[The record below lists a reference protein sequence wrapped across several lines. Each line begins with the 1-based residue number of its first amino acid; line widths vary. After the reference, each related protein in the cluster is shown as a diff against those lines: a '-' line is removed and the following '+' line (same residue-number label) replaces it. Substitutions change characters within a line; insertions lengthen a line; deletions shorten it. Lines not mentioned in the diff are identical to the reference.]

1 MSWTYDANGNRLSEN
16 NTGAVST
23 YAYPSTANALS
34 SITLGGAVRAFAYD
48 AAGNVLTD
56 SRTGALGMTFQYDP
70 EGRLASAVQ
79 PATGNGGA
87 YAYDAFGLLSSRT
100 VNQSGSPSTT
110 TLYVYDLKGHVIA
123 ETDTSGVTRREYI
136 WMDDLPVAVIAGVTT
151 SSPTLY
157 YVHADHLGRPA
168 RMTAQDQSW
177 VWDVIY
183 SPFGAT
189 SYIWSNP
196 ATMDLRFPGQWFQL
210 ETGLAYNWHR
220 HYDPTIGRY
229 LQPDPLGYGGGRNL
243 YAYAKGNPF
252 AYADRDG
259 KNPFLVAVAI
269 ATFASVI
276 LTSTPANAPG
286 LCDIPKRGS
295 DWDAIRNGINAG
307 LLVSGLG
314 ILPELLAAEETA
326 GARGLSGLGGV
337 FSSETNTAGGTIWTS
352 VGDISQNDVAPLV
365 NSGMYNGEVNIISG
379 VHGAVS
385 GSTTADLSLYE
396 ADVARFGNLPGVNIY
411 NFREMAPGEISGLLN
426 GPGTTIGGFCNSGAC
441 LAPFR

>member
-1 MSWTYDANGNRLSEN
+1 M
-16 NTGAVST
+16 
-23 YAYPSTANALS
+23 
-34 SITLGGAVRAFAYD
+34 
-48 AAGNVLTD
+48 LTD
-56 SRTGALGMTFQYDP
+56 SRSGALGMTFQYDP

-123 ETDTSGVTRREYI
+123 ETDTTGATRREYI
-136 WMDDLPVAVIAGVTT
+136 WMDDLPVAVVSGVN
-151 SSPTLY
+151 SANPTLY

-168 RMTAQDQSW
+168 RMTDQDQSW

-243 YAYAKGNPF
+243 YAYVGGNPISLLDPWGLAVIRSVPSDAVTYTAPDGQCF
-252 AYADRDG
+252 YAPP
-259 KNPFLVAVAI
+259 NV
-269 ATFASVI
+269 
-276 LTSTPANAPG
+276 NWN
-286 LCDIPKRGS
+286 DIQ
-295 DWDAIRNGINAG
+295 N
-307 LLVSGLG
+307 
-314 ILPELLAAEETA
+314 A
-326 GARGLSGLGGV
+326 GARDGLTGANANMGQNGTYDLQRSGGDVYTAYANAANYAVGV
-337 FSSETNTAGGTIWTS
+337 YVYGAGYSQTSMYIIGQAYGFFKSSN
-352 VGDISQNDVAPLV
+352 
-365 NSGMYNGEVNIISG
+365 
-379 VHGAVS
+379 
-385 GSTTADLSLYE
+385 
-396 ADVARFGNLPGVNIY
+396 FGNNNWPQWWNNGWNAANTGLPSRPSNCKCP
-411 NFREMAPGEISGLLN
+411 N
-426 GPGTTIGGFCNSGAC
+426 
-441 LAPFR
+441 